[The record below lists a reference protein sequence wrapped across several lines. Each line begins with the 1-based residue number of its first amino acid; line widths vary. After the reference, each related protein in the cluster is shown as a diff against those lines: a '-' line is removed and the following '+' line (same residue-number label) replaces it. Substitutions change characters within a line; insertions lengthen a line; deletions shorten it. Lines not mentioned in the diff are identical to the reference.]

1 MPDMRKGTSTLYLW
15 ILLNALQIKNICQTC
30 LLDLEYNLPVQARDT
45 ALAIKSEAPTSEI
58 NREWYAQNAEGKVS
72 VDIGKLNAVL
82 TSDL

>member
-1 MPDMRKGTSTLYLW
+1 MRTL
-15 ILLNALQIKNICQTC
+15 IDAVQIKNICQTC

-72 VDIGKLNAVL
+72 VTYGILSAVL